1 MYKFKDFIS
10 TLLVTGIMISAYSD
24 RGEANFALPLIPSP
38 LPLAPIP
45 QPLAP
50 SPSHTKSWQEIF
62 KHFFNKKNEDNS
74 PPGTPGSGI
83 ARGDICLIT
92 PGGNSAN
99 TEIWSNR
106 PLFVWRGNLGRIEV
120 RPYGS
125 EEVLWSQTV
134 SAKDNRVT
142 YTGEP
147 LKAGE
152 TYQWVI
158 FGVADKNPMLSV
170 PFKVMNEPNRDR
182 IRVRLIILG
191 VELKEK
197 GATPE
202 EITLARANYF
212 AQKELWSDF
221 LQEVYSLD
229 NPSEDLQE
237 IIQQIPAKVCSS

>member
-1 MYKFKDFIS
+1 MSKINTFLSIS
-10 TLLVTGIMISAYSD
+10 LVTGIMISSYSD
-24 RGEANFALPLIPSP
+24 RGKASFSLALTPSAQSLIH
-38 LPLAPIP
+38 
-45 QPLAP
+45 
-50 SPSHTKSWQEIF
+50 SPSKTKSWQEIF
-62 KHFFNKKNEDNS
+62 KNFFNKKDEDNP

-92 PGGNSAN
+92 PGINNTN

-120 RPYGS
+120 RRYGS

-134 SAKDNRVT
+134 SAKDNRVP

-147 LKAGE
+147 LKPGE

-158 FGVADKNPMLSV
+158 FGETAQNPMLSV
-170 PFKVMNEPNRDR
+170 PFKVMNYRDRDR

-202 EITLARANYF
+202 EITFAKANYF
-212 AQKELWSDF
+212 AQKELWADF
-221 LQEVYSLD
+221 LQEVYSME
-229 NPSEDLQE
+229 NPSEELQE
-237 IIQQIPAKVCSS
+237 IIQQIPAKVCYR

>member
-1 MYKFKDFIS
+1 MSKSNAFLS
-10 TLLVTGIMISAYSD
+10 TLLVTGIMIAGYSD
-24 RGEANFALPLIPSP
+24 RGNASFSLALTPN
-38 LPLAPIP
+38 P
-45 QPLAP
+45 QSLLP
-50 SPSHTKSWQEIF
+50 SPSKTKSWQEIF
-62 KHFFNKKNEDNS
+62 KHFFNKKNEDNP

-83 ARGDICLIT
+83 ARGDVCLIT
-92 PGGNSAN
+92 PGANSTN
-99 TEIWSNR
+99 REIWSNR
-106 PLFVWRGNLGRIEV
+106 PLFAWRGNLGRIEV
-120 RPYGS
+120 RRYGS

-152 TYQWVI
+152 TYQWVV
-158 FGVADKNPMLSV
+158 FGETAQNPMLSV
-170 PFKVMNEPNRDR
+170 PFKVMNYRDRDR

-191 VELKEK
+191 VELKEN
-197 GATPE
+197 GATQE

-221 LQEVYSLD
+221 LQEVYTIE

-237 IIQQIPAKVCSS
+237 IIQQIPAKVCSH